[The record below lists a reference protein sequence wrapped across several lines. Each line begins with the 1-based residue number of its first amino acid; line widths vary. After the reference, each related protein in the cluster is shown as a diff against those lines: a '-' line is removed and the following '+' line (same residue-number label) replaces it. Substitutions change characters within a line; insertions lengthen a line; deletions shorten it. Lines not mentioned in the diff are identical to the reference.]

1 MRTRSGS
8 PSAGSR
14 MRPVRPRDRPN
25 SLFRSNRPAMPLS
38 RFEGIVTVIT
48 AARRVSLACGGVSP
62 LRRRVVRSA
71 KNRCVAV
78 QLLISPGWKKR

>member
-8 PSAGSR
+8 PSAGAGPAPGPAELS
-14 MRPVRPRDRPN
+14 
-25 SLFRSNRPAMPLS
+25 FRSNRLAMPLS